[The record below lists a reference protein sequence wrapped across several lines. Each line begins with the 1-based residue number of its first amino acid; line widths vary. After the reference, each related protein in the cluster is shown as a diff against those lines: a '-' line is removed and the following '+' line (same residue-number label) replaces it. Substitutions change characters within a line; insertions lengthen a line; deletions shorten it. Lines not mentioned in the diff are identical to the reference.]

1 MKNNGKKIMVSLIVA
16 LLLGSSMGHAQNINY
31 NDNTYYTAYN
41 NQSNGRGYFINYN
54 NSPINYLTNLF
65 NNIIIRFI
73 PSSPSKP
80 VADAKPGNPV
90 PDTKPGN
97 PVPDSKPSNPV
108 PDTKPDNPVPDIKPS
123 NPVPDTKPDNPV
135 PDTKPSNPVPD
146 TKPSNPVP
154 DTNTGTNTSI
164 EMEVVRLV
172 NIERQKAG
180 LAPFSYSG
188 ELSKV
193 ARAKS
198 QDMANNNY
206 FSHNSPTYGD
216 PFAMMRSFGIQ
227 YRTAGEN
234 IAKGYSSAQ
243 SVVNG
248 WMNSPGHRANILNS
262 SFGKIGVGYVNAKG
276 TTYWTQMFTD

>member
-108 PDTKPDNPVPDIKPS
+108 PDTKPDNPVPD
-123 NPVPDTKPDNPV
+123 TKPDNPV

-146 TKPSNPVP
+146 TKPDNPVP

-188 ELSKV
+188 DRRLRN
-193 ARAKS
+193 AITRI
-198 QDMANNNY
+198 NTGY
-206 FSHNSPTYGD
+206 FFH
-216 PFAMMRSFGIQ
+216 
-227 YRTAGEN
+227 
-234 IAKGYSSAQ
+234 
-243 SVVNG
+243 
-248 WMNSPGHRANILNS
+248 
-262 SFGKIGVGYVNAKG
+262 KII
-276 TTYWTQMFTD
+276 